1 MFSKLTLVGIG
12 LIVFPVLYQYYYHYE
27 EYQSAMSD
35 HRKKEEMSSR
45 EMSERIAIG

>member
-27 EYQSAMSD
+27 EYQSAMSH